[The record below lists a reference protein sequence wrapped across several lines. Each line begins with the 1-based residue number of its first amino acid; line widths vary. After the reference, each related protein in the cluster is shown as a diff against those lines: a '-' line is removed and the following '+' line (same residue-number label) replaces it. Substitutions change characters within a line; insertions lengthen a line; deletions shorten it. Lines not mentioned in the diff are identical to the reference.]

1 MNNQIY
7 TMYPYMNNVPFRQ
20 FSYAPVNAGRG
31 GLLSS
36 LFGGKTAV
44 ASAKTFSFSN
54 LLNGASKT
62 LGVIN
67 QAIPVVYQVKPIWNN
82 AKTMFRVARELNKK
96 SDVVTKSDVSD
107 KSVSKSDDSSGN
119 SPQFFV

>member
-1 MNNQIY
+1 MNNQFY
-7 TMYPYMNNVPFRQ
+7 TMYPYMNSVPFRQ

-36 LFGGKTAV
+36 LFSGKTAV

-96 SDVVTKSDVSD
+96 SDDTKSDVSD
-107 KSVSKSDDSSGN
+107 KSVSLSNDSSGN